1 MEKSFAKRTKP
12 VNEYYPNLRFRD
24 IIRMLFGA
32 AVAVVVAI
40 VLAPPMLLITLVSPS
55 WRVGQFFG
63 YVWSWSVAAA
73 MGITASLSG
82 AENVKIGDSY
92 IVTPNHQSYIDVL
105 ALELVLPVKV
115 LWVIKKELAR
125 IPFFGWA
132 LSRSGA
138 ICINRSNSEEAV
150 KSLREGSSKLV
161 DGWSLLIY
169 PEGTRSP
176 TTSLQPFKKGPFM
189 LAVQTGI
196 SILPVTINGA
206 YRIWPKYS
214 IAFRPGHMTVT
225 IGKPISTEGLSEE
238 DVLELI
244 DKTRRAILD
253 HLDEDYSPFRD
264 KMKS

>member
-1 MEKSFAKRTKP
+1 
-12 VNEYYPNLRFRD
+12 VNEHCPRLRLRD
-24 IIRMLFGA
+24 VIRMLFGA
-32 AVAVVVAI
+32 TVAVVVAI

-55 WRVGQFFG
+55 WRIGQFFG

-105 ALELVLPVKV
+105 ALELVLPLKV

-138 ICINRSNSEEAV
+138 ICINRSNSAEAV
-150 KSLREGSSKLV
+150 RSLRDGSSKLV

-176 TTSLQPFKKGPFM
+176 TTALQPFKKGPFM
-189 LAVQTGI
+189 LAIQTGV
-196 SILPVTINGA
+196 SILPVTVNGA
-206 YRIWPKYS
+206 HRIWPKHSKALY
-214 IAFRPGHMTVT
+214 PGHMTVT
-225 IGKPISTEGLSEE
+225 IGKPIPTRGLSEQ
-238 DVLELI
+238 DVMELM

-253 HLDEDYSPFRD
+253 HLNEDYTPFRD
-264 KMKS
+264 RMKS